1 MRPTVQ
7 LLEEFGPTLL
17 GLHAKEDTDADTDAG
32 ADADAT
38 RLTVVFADLPL

>member
-1 MRPTVQ
+1 